1 MALNILVL
9 GGTGPTG
16 LALINES
23 ITRKHHVIIFARSPQ
38 KIPQEISSHPSVVIV
53 TGSLEDEEAIERAF
67 TVPYPTQGHETTEN
81 REEDNTPK
89 TQDPTYIKIDAV
101 ISALGPPVM
110 GIHPSG
116 HPIAKGYAR
125 VARIG
130 KEYGVS
136 RFIVLGTASITDEL
150 DHFDARFKALVL
162 GVQTFAPHAYEDMVQ
177 IGKLFNILNDTDWTI
192 ARVPVL
198 IQHKENEGPYHA
210 GYIYIGDGHTT
221 TWLSRPRFA
230 NFVLDEVET
239 PKWVRKR
246 PLISIS

>member
-67 TVPYPTQGHETTEN
+67 T
-81 REEDNTPK
+81 
-89 TQDPTYIKIDAV
+89 DPTYIKIDAV

-239 PKWVRKR
+239 PKWIRKR
-246 PLISIS
+246 PLISMS